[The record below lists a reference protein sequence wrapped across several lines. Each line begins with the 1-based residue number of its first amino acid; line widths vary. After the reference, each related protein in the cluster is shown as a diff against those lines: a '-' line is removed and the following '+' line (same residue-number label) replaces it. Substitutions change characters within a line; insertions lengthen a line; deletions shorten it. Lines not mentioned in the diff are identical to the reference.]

1 MKVKFKVG
9 NYQPVL
15 PTEKPFFRVRSY
27 TTYENQPEIEMV
39 PVTTTV
45 IKPAGVSKEQ
55 YIGDELPEQVA
66 DELQ

>member
-1 MKVKFKVG
+1 M
-9 NYQPVL
+9 
-15 PTEKPFFRVRSY
+15 RSY